1 MHESRVEFLRR
12 LIASPSPSGFEQ
24 PVQAVIR
31 TEIGQYSDE
40 VRTDVHGNVIAT
52 LNPNG
57 NPRVMLTAHCDEL
70 GFLIRY
76 IDEEGFLYFAPIGGF
91 GSSTL
96 PGERGRLHTP
106 PCSLPCLL
114 FRDATHPLGHHDR
127 PQAPPC
133 S

>member
-31 TEIGQYSDE
+31 AEIGQYSDE
-40 VRTDVHGNVIAT
+40 VRADVHGNVIAT

-91 GSSTL
+91 APSPL
-96 PGERGRLHTP
+96 PRERVTCANP
-106 PCSLPCLL
+106 PRPIPPVPC
-114 FRDATHPLGHHDR
+114 
-127 PQAPPC
+127 PPR
-133 S
+133 

>member
-31 TEIGQYSDE
+31 AEIGQYSDE
-40 VRTDVHGNVIAT
+40 VRADVHGNVIAT

-91 GSSTL
+91 DSFKLTVEGVLVHKPSGPVT
-96 PGERGRLHTP
+96 
-106 PCSLPCLL
+106 CLPC
-114 FRDATHPLGHHDR
+114 R
-127 PQAPPC
+127 PA
-133 S
+133 

>member
-31 TEIGQYSDE
+31 AEIGQYSDE
-40 VRTDVHGNVIAT
+40 VRADVHGNVIAT

-91 GSSTL
+91 
-96 PGERGRLHTP
+96 
-106 PCSLPCLL
+106 CSLK
-114 FRDATHPLGHHDR
+114 
-127 PQAPPC
+127 PPWERVAC
-133 S
+133 CTTPGSIP